1 MPGKL
6 RVLPLCLL
14 LVTSHW
20 TRAVQLRGQPAGP
33 APAPEHIDHE
43 TVERFSER
51 GDVDGL
57 HAALVAAFNASAR
70 VRGPSE
76 VQLREI
82 LTARGAGFTYSSSYK
97 IEHDIEQLKFI
108 AERVGGEKAKEI
120 RGEVLPKYE
129 AMLAKIPPLTELQRT
144 AGLFAFG
151 LAPAEAGAL
160 EPYYNRAYHVPEYDP
175 LPRHLHPELDTA
187 KIEREYATS
196 DPSVVVVDNVLSPEC
211 LQLLRDALAESTVWY
226 ETKMPERFGGYVGA
240 YLNDGLHA
248 KVLLAL
254 AQELREAL
262 PGILGKHPLRHL
274 WAYKYD
280 DRYTGINLHADQVPP
295 LLLFL
300 AYPGLR
306 KPFSPPLRLPP
317 PPGRVL
323 VLQLPPSLAVSRPH
337 AYTLARVGM
346 FMPHVAL
353 SHVCSRENA
362 ATHQDRTLF
371 PSHTNTL
378 EYAHLTLRQNT
389 QATRSEHSHTLPC
402 AHALSNTGGCQSQL
416 LVDARGC
423 KLGQKVWRPG
433 DIHPEAPCTLD
444 L

>member
-6 RVLPLCLL
+6 RLLPLCLL

-317 PPGRVL
+317 PRACACAAAPAITCRFSPSCVHVGARRDVYATRCSLTCLLTRERGHTPRQNPLSLTHKHTRV
-323 VLQLPPSLAVSRPH
+323 R
-337 AYTLARVGM
+337 T
-346 FMPHVAL
+346 
-353 SHVCSRENA
+353 SHSQTKHTGNA
-362 ATHQDRTLF
+362 QRTLT
-371 PSHTNTL
+371 HTPV
-378 EYAHLTLRQNT
+378 
-389 QATRSEHSHTLPC
+389 HTC
-402 AHALSNTGGCQSQL
+402 AL
-416 LVDARGC
+416 
-423 KLGQKVWRPG
+423 
-433 DIHPEAPCTLD
+433 
-444 L
+444 